1 MVEPILRKQRKS
13 IKTKNNMFSPKKNK
27 IPLQNN
33 FINLKSFK
41 QSLQKQ
47 ISIINK
53 NEEDI
58 VILDKASDNKCGQFL

>member
-13 IKTKNNMFSPKKNK
+13 VKTKNNMLSPKKNK

-41 QSLQKQ
+41 QSL
-47 ISIINK
+47 
-53 NEEDI
+53 
-58 VILDKASDNKCGQFL
+58 